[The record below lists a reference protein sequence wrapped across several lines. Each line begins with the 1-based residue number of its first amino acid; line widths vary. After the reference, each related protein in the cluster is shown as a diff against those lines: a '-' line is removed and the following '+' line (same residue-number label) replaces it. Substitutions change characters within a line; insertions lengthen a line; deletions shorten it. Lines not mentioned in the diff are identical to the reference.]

1 MKMMNQSLLASQ
13 AWRIFKESSW
23 PEQNTIVKKYCKR
36 SHFEP
41 ADYWIWKSLL
51 FARAVWLGSNIG
63 LKEISFSKMV
73 VHKGKSIIRDN
84 VAWSSKDVL
93 EMVSILWSIWFHQ
106 NGCCFKSYKPNP
118 MQVLSKAKNCLF
130 AFEPNVEQK
139 DLSFTSRIRSFKLD

>member
-1 MKMMNQSLLASQ
+1 MENLYKLLAYE
-13 AWRIFKESSW
+13 REIRKRTD
-23 PEQNTIVKKYCKR
+23 TICDLCKNQTENAN
-36 SHFEP
+36 H
-41 ADYWIWKSLL
+41 L
-51 FARAVWLGSNIG
+51 FLSCPLARAVWLGSNIG